1 MFKSM
6 RAIILL
12 FVAGLVITTTIGIT
26 FFAQRELTSSAYQ
39 SEYNTA
45 QALIDSTLLNVSNE
59 YQNLLFFEKASIE
72 RRKKE
77 LQTIVNIAY
86 GSILLNYKRY
96 KEGKI
101 SEQEAK
107 DLSLKQLKNI
117 RYDNGVGY
125 IWVNDT
131 GKPVPRMIMHPTR
144 PELDGKIMDSPSFNL
159 LKEGEKN
166 LLVAISELAEKK
178 GSGYLEYLW
187 PKPIA
192 NGLTENQLKLSYIQL
207 FKEWSWILGSGVYMD
222 DLEEDV
228 SKRFNAM
235 LHKLRTSFAQIK
247 IGKSGYAFIFT
258 GKQEML
264 VHPTYA
270 GTAISTVR
278 NPQTGRLLIEEL
290 IESANKTGVHEYLW
304 DKPPTHIGDF
314 RFKKRTYVRHFA
326 PLDWYICSSIYV
338 DELEQPGRILR
349 NKTIL
354 FSLGILALALAF
366 ATILSRKIAHP
377 LLKLTEASQAIEKDW
392 LSATQIP
399 VSGPTETKRLG
410 YVINQMLESIRRVM
424 EDLSTSNIQLEKEVN
439 DHAIAKE
446 ELLKLRNHLNS
457 IIDSMPSILVGI
469 DKNRKINL
477 WNASATKAT
486 GLAADQARGQMLQ
499 IIFPELTKEI
509 DRTAE
514 VIKTGKPDLIAH
526 VPRKINGQTHYE
538 NITVYPLT
546 SDGQEGAVIRIDDVT
561 DSVRI
566 QAMMIQTEKMMSIG
580 GLAAGMAHEIN
591 NPLGG
596 ILQGAQNIERRLSPE
611 LKKNIEVADKY
622 NTSLESI
629 HDYMQERKIFTM
641 LRGIRDAAE
650 RSAQIIANMLNFSR
664 KTDAHRTSCK
674 LDELVDSAITLAK
687 QDYDLKKTYDFKQID
702 IKTNYTP
709 DLPHVICVRTEVE
722 QVLLNLLGNAAQ
734 AMSGVENPENPAQ
747 ITINVKQEN
756 EFVVTEVYDNGPGID
771 EETRKKVFEPFFTTK
786 PEGVGTGLG
795 LSVSYFII
803 TQNHGG
809 TFTVESPPGKGA
821 KFIFKLP
828 INI

>member
-6 RAIILL
+6 RVIILL
-12 FVAGLVITTTIGIT
+12 FVAGLVITTTAGIT
-26 FFAQRELTSSAYQ
+26 YFAQRELTNSAYQ
-39 SEYNTA
+39 SEYDTA

-59 YQNLLFFEKASIE
+59 YQSLLFFEKASIE

-77 LQTIVNIAY
+77 LQDIVDIAY

-96 KEGKI
+96 KEGHI
-101 SEQEAK
+101 SEREAK
-107 DLSLKQLKNI
+107 DLSLELLKNI

-131 GKPVPRMIMHPTR
+131 RKPVPKMIMHPTR

-159 LKEGEKN
+159 LKKGEKN
-166 LLVAISELAEKK
+166 LLVAIRELAEKD
-178 GSGYLEYLW
+178 GSGYIEYLW
-187 PKPIA
+187 PKPTA
-192 NGLTENQLKLSYIQL
+192 DGLTENQHKLSYVQL
-207 FKEWSWILGSGVYMD
+207 FKEWGWILGSGVYMD
-222 DLEEDV
+222 DLEEDIR
-228 SKRFNAM
+228 KRFDAI
-235 LHKLRTSFAQIK
+235 LHELQTSFAQIR
-247 IGKSGYAFIFT
+247 IGESGYIFIFT
-258 GKQEML
+258 GKQEL
-264 VHPTYA
+264 IVHPTYV
-270 GTAISTVR
+270 GNTTSTLR
-278 NPQTGRLLIEEL
+278 NPQTGRLIGDEL
-290 IESANKTGVHEYLW
+290 IESVNTTGVHEYLW
-304 DKPPTHIGDF
+304 DKPPNHTGDF
-314 RFKKRTYVRHFA
+314 RFKKRTYVKHFA

-338 DELEQPGRILR
+338 DELEQPGKALR

-354 FSLGILALALAF
+354 FSLGVLAIALAF
-366 ATILSRKIAHP
+366 AAILSRIIAYP
-377 LLKLTEASQAIEKDW
+377 LLKLTEASQAIGKDG
-392 LSATQIP
+392 LPATQIP
-399 VSGPTETKRLG
+399 VSGPTETRRLG
-410 YVINQMLESIRRVM
+410 YVIKQMLESIRNGM
-424 EDLSTSNIQLEKEVN
+424 EELSASNTQLEKEVN
-439 DHAIAKE
+439 DHAIAKV

-469 DKNRKINL
+469 DNVGRINL

-486 GLAADQARGQMLQ
+486 GLAADQARGQMLKFL
-499 IIFPELTKEI
+499 FPELTNEI
-509 DRTAE
+509 DSATK
-514 VIKTGKPDLIAH
+514 VIKTGKTDVIAR

-546 SDGQEGAVIRIDDVT
+546 SEGQEGAVIRIDDIT

-566 QAMMIQTEKMMSIG
+566 EEMMIQTEKMMSIG

-596 ILQGAQNIERRLSPE
+596 ILQGAQNIERRLSPK
-611 LKKNIEVADKY
+611 LKKNVEIADKY
-622 NTSLESI
+622 NLSLESI
-629 HDYMQERKIFTM
+629 NAYMQERKIFTM

-650 RSAQIIANMLNFSR
+650 RSAKIIANMLNFSR

-674 LDELVDSAITLAK
+674 LDKLVEGAISLAK

-709 DLPHVICVRTEVE
+709 NLPHVICVQTEVE

-734 AMSGVENPENPAQ
+734 AMSSIENPENPPQ

-756 EFVVTEVYDNGPGID
+756 EFIVTEVCDNGPGID
-771 EETRKKVFEPFFTTK
+771 KETRKRVFEPFFTTK

-809 TFTVESPPGKGA
+809 NFTVESTPGKGA